1 MTDLAR
7 FLPSVFAALFLF
19 APAFVRAAPPPA
31 PVGFQNLRMQD
42 GTAIGIWF
50 PATGTPAPERLG
62 PYEQDV
68 VDGAAPAGAQHS
80 LVVMSH
86 GTGGSFAGHYDTAIA
101 LAQAGFVV
109 AALTHPGDNYRDQSR
124 GTDMQ
129 ARPVALS
136 HLIGFMLGGW
146 HGNAAIDPAR
156 VGAFGFSSGGF
167 TVLAAAGGRPD
178 LARMTAHCAA
188 HPGFFDC
195 GLIKAHPAA
204 AAAWQDTKD
213 ARIKAIVVAAPALG
227 FAFGEAGLRGVDMP
241 VQLWR
246 ADDDHILPAPNM
258 RMRSGRPCRMRRNST
273 ASRALSISTFWR
285 LAPPMQPGCPFAPAR
300 RDSIGCRFTATSTR
314 RWCGSSSGR
323 FDRLSENPGVWGDGT
338 SPDFSCYRI
347 ISCTSD
353 LAP

>member
-1 MTDLAR
+1 
-7 FLPSVFAALFLF
+7 
-19 APAFVRAAPPPA
+19 
-31 PVGFQNLRMQD
+31 
-42 GTAIGIWF
+42 
-50 PATGTPAPERLG
+50 
-62 PYEQDV
+62 
-68 VDGAAPAGAQHS
+68 
-80 LVVMSH
+80 MSH

-124 GTDMQ
+124 ATDMQ

-136 HLIGFMLGGW
+136 HLIGFMLGAW
-146 HGNAAIDPAR
+146 HEHAAIDPAR

-195 GLIKAHPAA
+195 GLVKAHPAA

-227 FAFGEAGLRGVDMP
+227 FAFGAAGLRDVDMP

-246 ADDDHILPAPNM
+246 ADDDHILPAPYY
-258 RMRSGRPCRMRRNST
+258 
-273 ASRALSISTFWR
+273 ADAVRAALPHAPEFHTVAGAGHFDF
-285 LAPPMQPGCPFAPAR
+285 LAPCAA
-300 RDSIGCRFTATSTR
+300 
-314 RWCGSSSGR
+314 GSAALPICASAAG
-323 FDRLSENPGVWGDGT
+323 FDRVAFHR
-338 SPDFSCYRI
+338 DFNAAVVRF
-347 ISCTSD
+347 
-353 LAP
+353 LQQRL